1 MKRANLKAEQL
12 YFYIGLGLCLILSS
26 VFLLRGVSPKLKGRN
41 ELRKELAQKEGELRQ
56 RYNIATE
63 NKKLTQEITEVEK
76 NYGDLN
82 EMLFSPDDI
91 SPAVKEIA
99 NISKD
104 LQIDFISLVPLPAQ
118 KLTSSPEVGFSLWE
132 TPISIKMKS
141 GYLKLLD
148 FFKKVENSN
157 KFMKIKDFT
166 ITKNPSTLL
175 IHDIQLTLGVY
186 SLQQE
191 KAK

>member
-1 MKRANLKAEQL
+1 MKRTNLKAEQL
-12 YFYIGLGLCLILSS
+12 FFYIGLGLCLILSS
-26 VFLLRGVSPKLKGRN
+26 VFLLRGVLPKLKARN
-41 ELRKELAQKEGELRQ
+41 ELRKELAQKEGELRR
-56 RYNIATE
+56 RYNIVPE
-63 NKKLTQEITEVEK
+63 NKKLTQEIAEVEK
-76 NYGDLN
+76 KYGDLN

-148 FFKKVENSN
+148 FLKKVENSQ
-157 KFMKIKDFT
+157 KFMKLKDFR
-166 ITKNPSTLL
+166 ITKNPSALL